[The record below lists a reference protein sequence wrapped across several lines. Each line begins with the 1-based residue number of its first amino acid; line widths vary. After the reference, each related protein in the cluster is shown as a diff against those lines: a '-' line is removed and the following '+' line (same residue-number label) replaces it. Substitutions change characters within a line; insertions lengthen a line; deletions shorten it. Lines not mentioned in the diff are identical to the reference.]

1 MTWYAIKTAPQLERH
16 ATAALQAAGVE
27 TFLPLCEVGTRPD
40 RNGRRRVMSRPMMPG
55 YVMIRG
61 AIPWRLIGSAERY
74 GRRIMW
80 GVLGQGAPAPIADD
94 VIAAI
99 AKLDGAPQPA
109 ATYQPG
115 DKVRIRIGR
124 LDWREVTVSA
134 VDHGRIQVAML
145 ILGGS
150 RLITVDEG
158 QVEAA

>member
-1 MTWYAIKTAPQLERH
+1 MTWYAIKTAPQLERR
-16 ATAALQAAGVE
+16 ADEALREAGVE
-27 TFLPLCEVGTRPD
+27 TFLPMMQSVGRD
-40 RNGRRRVMSRPMMPG
+40 RNSRRRLYSVPMIPG

-61 AIPWRLIGSAERY
+61 NIPWRIIGSAQRY
-74 GRRIMW
+74 GRRLMW
-80 GVLGQGAPAPIADD
+80 GVLGQGAPAPIDDD

-99 AKLDGAPQPA
+99 ARLDGAPQPA
-109 ATYQPG
+109 ATYKPG

-150 RLITVDEG
+150 RLITLDEG